1 MVPHDPGLA
10 VVLAAPM
17 RLGGWRAAK
26 AALAV
31 MAGVTA
37 AATLWL
43 SVRRLDARVGPAA
56 VVVALLGASA
66 PMVVYGGQVYPELP
80 AALAVVGGVA
90 AASAPRGWRSDVGTV
105 IAVVVLPWLAVKYVP
120 VAATLGAVHLV
131 GRWRSGGRWPAA
143 WSAAALVGA
152 GGLYVLAHLA
162 WYGGLT
168 VYAAG
173 DFFRANGG
181 QLSVVGT
188 SPDLLAR
195 AARLVGLW
203 VDRDFGIAT
212 WQPAWILGVAGWPG
226 WRAVA
231 SGPRSWWAASSLP
244 AGPPRPSWR

>member
-120 VAATLGAVHLV
+120 VAATLGP
-131 GRWRSGGRWPAA
+131 ST
-143 WSAAALVGA
+143 WSAGGDRGDA
-152 GGLYVLAHLA
+152 GRLRGRPRRWWLPEASTCSPT
-162 WYGGLT
+162 WRGT
-168 VYAAG
+168 AG
-173 DFFRANGG
+173 
-181 QLSVVGT
+181 
-188 SPDLLAR
+188 
-195 AARLVGLW
+195 
-203 VDRDFGIAT
+203 
-212 WQPAWILGVAGWPG
+212 
-226 WRAVA
+226 
-231 SGPRSWWAASSLP
+231 
-244 AGPPRPSWR
+244 